1 MKSISFVDKESYCRY
16 LFDQNGPYWH
26 IATPGNLT
34 EILFTTPEEYSYGVT
49 MAALCALES
58 GIKVYAFEVMSNHL
72 HEIVGSSSSQKCVL
86 NLQLYSKKLKRW
98 AASRGKKLDL
108 PQSFVC
114 EPIPIDN
121 LQSLRNNIVYTHRNK
136 YVADSSQT
144 PFSYP
149 YGSGILY
156 FGPGVNSLKSEKYN
170 DLPYIEKRKITNSRI
185 LTLPDYYT
193 VRNGCISPESFC
205 DWRTGMGFFR
215 DAHQYF
221 NMLTKNYEAYAEFSS
236 LLGDSACITDEEMY
250 SLAMFLGKKLFNVG
264 NLSELSNAGKAELA
278 RKMHFDYHAS
288 NGQLRRILKMDPFVL
303 DSMFPASI

>member
-1 MKSISFVDKESYCRY
+1 MKDLSFANKESYCRY

-34 EILFTTPEEYSYGVT
+34 EILFTTPEEYGFGVT
-49 MAALCALES
+49 LAALCALES

-72 HEIVGSSSSQKCVL
+72 HEIVGSTSPELCVSNMQRYSQ
-86 NLQLYSKKLKRW
+86 KLKRW
-98 AASRGKKLDL
+98 ATSRGKKLSL
-108 PQSFVC
+108 PPSFVC
-114 EPIPIDN
+114 DPLPLDN
-121 LQSLRNNIVYTHRNK
+121 LQSLRNSIVYTHRNK

-156 FGPGVNSLKSEKYN
+156 FGPGVNSLRSEKYN
-170 DLPYIEKRKITNSRI
+170 DLPYNEKRRITNSRI
-185 LTLPDYYT
+185 LTLPDSYT

-205 DWRTGMGFFR
+205 EWRNGMAFFR

-236 LLGDSACITDEEMY
+236 LLGDAACLTDEEMY
-250 SLAMFLGKKLFNVG
+250 SLAFSLAKKKFNAS
-264 NLSELSNAGKAELA
+264 NLSQLSEAGKAELS
-278 RKMHFDYHAS
+278 RTMHFDYHAS
-288 NGQLRRILKMDPFVL
+288 NGQLRRILKMDPHTL
-303 DSMFPASI
+303 DAMFPSAT